1 MKRALLMV
9 LALVLT
15 ALPVACKTTDS
26 NSQETE
32 RKPLPPPP
40 VINDKIPLDQAL
52 KAGIDYGGD
61 TLIQVKKEVKKRD
74 QGVAAADI
82 VRGLIHTNLQT
93 YDHTQLINAG
103 HLYVAMPV
111 PLAPEFFRELIGSGR
126 TLAQQLGWQ
135 LAAVK
140 PSAALAKSIDLEL
153 TRALAEGEEQNLMIP
168 QMANAVRANHLYSA
182 YTMMRVGLMT

>member
-32 RKPLPPPP
+32 RKPLQPPP

-74 QGVAAADI
+74 QGVAA
-82 VRGLIHTNLQT
+82 RG
-93 YDHTQLINAG
+93 AG
-103 HLYVAMPV
+103 VAWQRPPIESMNSPRRST
-111 PLAPEFFRELIGSGR
+111 PR
-126 TLAQQLGWQ
+126 TSRRRSPG
-135 LAAVK
+135 K
-140 PSAALAKSIDLEL
+140 
-153 TRALAEGEEQNLMIP
+153 
-168 QMANAVRANHLYSA
+168 
-182 YTMMRVGLMT
+182 